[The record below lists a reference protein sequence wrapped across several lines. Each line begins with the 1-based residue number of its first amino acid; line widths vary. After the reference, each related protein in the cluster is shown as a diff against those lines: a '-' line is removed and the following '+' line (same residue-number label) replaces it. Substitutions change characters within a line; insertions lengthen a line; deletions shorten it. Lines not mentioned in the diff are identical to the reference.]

1 MQRLCFVLLTFVMG
15 RVCAAQMP
23 YSAPPATPPTW
34 GGYELQAQVPYQP
47 TLDGAPAASV
57 PMDPNQAW
65 QAYPGSPGGVPNA
78 APLPGAPPMNGPP
91 GTVYLDGAA
100 PGENHELPPG
110 EPLYPGTTE
119 PSLRESLTPP
129 DARNGFFQKVRL
141 TGDVLPQFAYNNLGW
156 TEFGAE
162 VVTALPFFTRENPII
177 ITPSY
182 ELHILDQPIGFDL
195 PPTLH
200 DAAIDFHIFRV
211 FGNQWITDFAV
222 QPGLYADDHS
232 FGSSEA
238 LRFTGRALGIY
249 APTID
254 VKYVLGVTYLD
265 GGWAKVVPVAGVVY
279 KPNDDAE
286 YQFVFPTP
294 RFSWRLPWTNIP
306 GKDERWM
313 YLSLEYA
320 NQAWAFKQSNGAPD
334 VLDYR
339 DYRVILGIER
349 KIVGGVSHKAE
360 IGYVFNRDMKI
371 ASISGDDISMDNTLI
386 ARAGISY

>member
-1 MQRLCFVLLTFVMG
+1 M
-15 RVCAAQMP
+15 
-23 YSAPPATPPTW
+23 AP
-34 GGYELQAQVPYQP
+34 
-47 TLDGAPAASV
+47 
-57 PMDPNQAW
+57 M
-65 QAYPGSPGGVPNA
+65 
-78 APLPGAPPMNGPP
+78 GAPPDA
-91 GTVYLDGAA
+91 VYLDGGP
-100 PGENHELPPG
+100 PGVSHELPPG
-110 EPLYPGTTE
+110 EPLYPGTNE

-141 TGDVLPQFAYNNLGW
+141 NADVLPQFAYDNLGW
-156 TEFGAE
+156 TDLGAE

-182 ELHILDQPIGFDL
+182 ELHILDRPIGFDL
-195 PPTLH
+195 PPTLN

-211 FGNQWITDFAV
+211 FGNHWITDFAV
-222 QPGLYADDHS
+222 QPGLYADNHS
-232 FGSSEA
+232 FDSSEA
-238 LRFTGRALGIY
+238 LRFTGRALAIY

-265 GGWAKVVPVAGVVY
+265 GGWSKVVPVAGVVW
-279 KPNDDAE
+279 KPNDDTE

-320 NQAWAFKQSNGAPD
+320 NQAWAFEQTNGTAD

-349 KIVGGVSHKAE
+349 KIVGGFSHKVE

-371 ASISGDDISMDNTLI
+371 ASISGNDISMDNTLI
-386 ARAGISY
+386 ARVGVSY

>member
-1 MQRLCFVLLTFVMG
+1 MRLLFALLLSLLIG
-15 RVCAAQMP
+15 RVCAAQSP
-23 YSAPPATPPTW
+23 YAAAPTAQPTW
-34 GGYELQAQVPYQP
+34 GGYALPSQVPYQP
-47 TLDGAPAASV
+47 SLEGPPAAAG
-57 PMDPNQAW
+57 PADPNQVW
-65 QAYPGSPGGVPNA
+65 QAYPGQPGGEPIS
-78 APLPGAPPMNGPP
+78 APSVGMQPMGTSPD
-91 GTVYLDGAA
+91 TVYLDGGP
-100 PGENHELPPG
+100 PGEDHELPPG
-110 EPLYPGTTE
+110 EQLYPGTNE

-141 TGDVLPQFAYNNLGW
+141 TADVLPQFAYDNLGW
-156 TEFGAE
+156 TDLGAE

-182 ELHILDQPIGFDL
+182 EIHILDRPIGFDL

-200 DAAIDFHIFRV
+200 DAAIDFHVFRV
-211 FGNQWITDFAV
+211 FGNHWITDFAV

-265 GGWAKVVPVAGVVY
+265 GGWSKVVPVAGVIY

-294 RFSWRLPWTNIP
+294 RISWRLPWSNIP

-313 YLSLEYA
+313 YLSVEYA
-320 NQAWAFKQSNGAPD
+320 NQAWAFEQTDGDPD
-334 VLDYR
+334 VLAYR
-339 DYRVILGIER
+339 DYRVILGLER
-349 KIVGGVSHKAE
+349 KLVGGLSHRIE

-371 ASISGDDISMDNTLI
+371 ASISGNDISMDDTLI
-386 ARAGISY
+386 ARVGISY

>member
-1 MQRLCFVLLTFVMG
+1 MRPLFALLLSLLIV
-15 RVCAAQMP
+15 RICAAQSP
-23 YSAPPATPPTW
+23 YAADPAAQTAW
-34 GGYELQAQVPYQP
+34 GGYALPSEVPYQP
-47 TLDGAPAASV
+47 TFEGPPVAAG
-57 PMDPNQAW
+57 PMDQNQAW
-65 QAYPGSPGGVPNA
+65 QAYPGAPGGVPV
-78 APLPGAPPMNGPP
+78 GAPPGAVPTTAPP
-91 GTVYLDGAA
+91 DAVYLDGGP
-100 PGENHELPPG
+100 PGVAHELPPG

-141 TGDVLPQFAYNNLGW
+141 TADVLPQFAYDNLGW
-156 TEFGAE
+156 TDLGAE

-182 ELHILDQPIGFDL
+182 TLHVLDRPIGFDL
-195 PPTLH
+195 PPTLN

-211 FGNQWITDFAV
+211 FGNHWITDFAV
-222 QPGLYADDHS
+222 QPGLYADNHS
-232 FGSSEA
+232 FDSSEA

-265 GGWAKVVPVAGVVY
+265 GGWSKVVPVAGVVW
-279 KPNDDAE
+279 KPNDDTE

-313 YLSLEYA
+313 YVSLEYA
-320 NQAWAFKQSNGAPD
+320 NQAWAFEQSNGNPD

-349 KIVGGVSHKAE
+349 KIVGGLSHKLE